1 MTAMALPMSAS
12 SLEPSQILQHGV
24 AIHGFAALDNLLSAE
39 ALSALQ
45 AEAHAEATAAVSAAH
60 DAYRSSIATLGPLAA
75 SVLFG
80 DAFLELLHAAS
91 GTRVTANTERSCL
104 TIYRP
109 GDYLGPHL
117 DNPEEECWFT
127 AILYLEAQSAPAP
140 DSLTGL
146 ELRVY
151 REEKPTADTPPQL
164 VIPTVAGRLVVG
176 RGAQV
181 WHERPVLQP
190 GEQVMA
196 LTACYRRA

>member
-1 MTAMALPMSAS
+1 MTLPMLASGPESAQR
-12 SLEPSQILQHGV
+12 LRHGV
-24 AIHGFAALDNLLSAE
+24 AAHGFAALDDLLPAE
-39 ALSALQ
+39 TLSALQ
-45 AEAHAEATAAVSAAH
+45 AEAHAEAAAAVSAAH
-60 DAYRSSIATLGPLAA
+60 DAYRSSIATLGPLAV

-80 DAFLELLHAAS
+80 DAFLDLLHAAA
-91 GTRVTANTERSCL
+91 GTQVAANAERSCL

-127 AILYLEAQSAPAP
+127 AILYLEARSAPAP
-140 DSLTGL
+140 DGCTGL

-151 REEKPTADTPPQL
+151 REEKPTADTLPQL
-164 VIPTVAGRLVVG
+164 IIPTMAGRLVVG

-181 WHERPVLQP
+181 WHERPVLQT